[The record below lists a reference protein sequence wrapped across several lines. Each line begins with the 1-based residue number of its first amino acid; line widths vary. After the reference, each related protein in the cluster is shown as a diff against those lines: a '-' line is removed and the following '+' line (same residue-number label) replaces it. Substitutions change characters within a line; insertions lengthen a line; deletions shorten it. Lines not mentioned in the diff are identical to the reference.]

1 MVAISVVVVVVVVV
15 VVTCCKFWVNCGLG
29 LLTKFTTWQLENF
42 VFTLIQINSKLT
54 TRQHIEVYW
63 VMCCYGLC
71 FSCSCCFCC
80 YCCCCC
86 CFCCYCICS
95 AITECCHNRTLWREK
110 SCIIRLNCLQIPL
123 QHIFFSFRNN
133 KSQKVWIVPW
143 YSIHMPHHSML
154 FSIIIMINIYMCIDN
169 FI

>member
-1 MVAISVVVVVVVVV
+1 M
-15 VVTCCKFWVNCGLG
+15 
-29 LLTKFTTWQLENF
+29 TTWKFCIYTHPDKFKIDN
-42 VFTLIQINSKLT
+42 T
-54 TRQHIEVYW
+54 TTYW
-63 VMCCYGLC
+63 SLLGDVLLWLC

-154 FSIIIMINIYMCIDN
+154 FSIIIMINIYMCINN
-169 FI
+169 FTLSIKSFGDDMNSVF